1 MRICSLCID
10 NFKSIRH
17 LELDEIDNAFILVG
31 KNSTGKTTVLDAIR
45 AVAGMYTIRP
55 ENFSET
61 GENIEISLS
70 LEITDEDL
78 ASFHER
84 AIVSKYRNYDA
95 WYRDF
100 CNKLP
105 SYKNGIIDFTYIV
118 NKEKG
123 ARYFDGIKKNNVHIK
138 SLLPKIYYIDNQ
150 RDISEYQHDLLMQLG
165 DKELLRLSDDI
176 CMFDKGKHCTRCFE
190 CIGKIKRKSV
200 EELGIFET
208 AKLLEF
214 KLFNQNLD
222 QFAEQVN
229 KYFAKNGSSSQYIK
243 YVTDCDFDKFFN
255 IKTVLGNKD
264 RGTAND
270 ISTMSAGTKSIYL
283 LSLLEAYTMEQ
294 SKVPSIIIIE
304 DPESYLHPSLQKSAS
319 EILYRLSKKNQ
330 VIFSTHSPNMIFNFS
345 GRQINQVVL
354 DEEFYTIVNKNADI
368 DDILDDLGYT
378 ANDLMNVSFVFI
390 VEGKQDS
397 SRLPLLLEKYYSEI
411 YDENGMLQRIS
422 VITTNSCTN
431 IKTYANL
438 KYINKL
444 YIKDQFLMIRDS
456 DGKNPKY
463 LVKQLCGY
471 YAQRDKEDVDRLPR
485 VTPKN
490 VLVLK
495 YYSFENYFLDPK
507 VMAKIG
513 VVKNEE
519 DFYNT
524 LWQKYRDYLYKLP
537 SMKRMCRALNLRINS
552 KQDLKSNMENI
563 RIYVR
568 GHNLYDIFYGKYR
581 NNSETEILKKY
592 IDTAPRENF
601 ADILDAIDH
610 FVYFENRK
618 KTDDDIRYETFKS
631 ESMRNETKRFG
642 YPGHE
647 EMGDENTGFE
657 NLEN

>member
-1 MRICSLCID
+1 MKISSLRID

-17 LELDEIDNAFILVG
+17 LEVEEIENAFILVG
-31 KNSTGKTTVLDAIR
+31 KNSTGKTAVLDAVR
-45 AVAGMYTIRP
+45 AVMGMYTIRP
-55 ENFSET
+55 ENFSEN
-61 GENIEISLS
+61 GENIEIGIG
-70 LEITDEDL
+70 LEITEEDL

-84 AIVSKYRNYDA
+84 ALVSKYKNYDV
-95 WYRDF
+95 WFRDF

-105 SYKNGIIDFTYIV
+105 SFENGILTFTYIV

-123 ARYFDGIKKNNVHIK
+123 ARFSDGKKKNNHYIRM
-138 SLLPKIYYIDNQ
+138 LLPKVYFIDNQ
-150 RDISEYQHDLLMQLG
+150 REIFEYQHDLLMQLG
-165 DKELLRLSDDI
+165 NRELQKLSEDV
-176 CMFDKGKHCTRCFE
+176 CMFDNGKQCNRCFE
-190 CIGKIKRKSV
+190 CIGKIKQKTV
-200 EELGIFET
+200 EELSIMEA
-208 AKLLEF
+208 AKLLEY

-222 QFAEQVN
+222 QFEKQVN
-229 KYFAKNGSSSQYIK
+229 KYFMKNCSASQYVK
-243 YVTDCDFDKFFN
+243 FVTECDFDSFFK
-255 IKTVLGNKD
+255 IRTLLGYRD
-264 RGTAND
+264 RSNVSY
-270 ISTMSAGTKSIYL
+270 IRTMSAGTKSIYL
-283 LSLLEAYTMEQ
+283 LSLMEAYIEEQ
-294 SKVPSIIIIE
+294 SKVPCIVMIE

-354 DEEFYTIVNKNADI
+354 DDEFYTNVNKNQDI
-368 DDILDDLGYT
+368 DDILDDMGYT

-397 SRLPLLLEKYYSEI
+397 NRLPLLLEKYYSEI
-411 YDENGMLQRIS
+411 YDDEGKLQRIS
-422 VITTNSCTN
+422 IITTNSCTN

-471 YAQRDKEDVDRLPR
+471 YAAREKEDVDRLPR
-485 VTPKN
+485 VTPRN

-495 YYSFENYFLDPK
+495 YYSFENYFLDPQ

-519 DFYNT
+519 EFYNI
-524 LWQKYRDYLYKLP
+524 LWQKYKDYLYKLP

-552 KQDLKSNMENI
+552 KQDLKDQMENI

-568 GHNLYDIFYGKYR
+568 GHNLYDIFYGRYR
-581 NNSETEILKKY
+581 NDAETEILKKY
-592 IDTAPRENF
+592 IDVAPRENF
-601 ADILDAIDH
+601 ADIMDAIDS

-618 KTDDDIRYETFKS
+618 KSDDDLRYEKKLF
-631 ESMRNETKRFG
+631 TKNNFV
-642 YPGHE
+642 
-647 EMGDENTGFE
+647 
-657 NLEN
+657 L